1 MLAHLKTMFIF
12 FFTVFMLNCDMFDML
27 CIYVLYINTTFVL
40 SESSV
45 VRSPKRI
52 IFKRWSQCQKSKV
65 LWLRCYSNYD
75 HVIQIIIMLFI
86 MLNLDNDHV
95 IHVNIW
101 YRSSGSVDKFA
112 GIMVCNEMRADKFD
126 DMIVWW

>member
-1 MLAHLKTMFIF
+1 MIAMLFEL
-12 FFTVFMLNCDMFDML
+12 
-27 CIYVLYINTTFVL
+27 
-40 SESSV
+40 
-45 VRSPKRI
+45 
-52 IFKRWSQCQKSKV
+52 WS
-65 LWLRCYSNYD
+65 RYSN
-75 HVIQIIIMLFI
+75 HHNVIKIII

-112 GIMVCNEMRADKFD
+112 GILVCNEMRADKFD